1 MAKALSYD
9 VKTKQTTEYEVE
21 FVEHIKTEEELEQEY
36 RQKVR
41 ELIGQRYDI
50 SQEIGLNADN
60 QLAIMASEEPNQA
73 WVDYRVYVEEC
84 KDEAFKGAYGYDR
97 A

>member
-9 VKTKQTTEYEVE
+9 VKTKQMTEYEVE

-60 QLAIMASEEPNQA
+60 QLAIIASEEPSQK
-73 WVDYRVYVEEC
+73 WIDYRTYVNEC
-84 KDEAFKGAYGYDR
+84 KDKSYLSVYGHER
-97 A
+97 

>member
-9 VKTKQTTEYEVE
+9 VKTKQTTEYDVE
-21 FVEHIKTEEELEQEY
+21 FTPHIKTEEELEQEY
-36 RQKVR
+36 KQKVR

-60 QLAIMASEEPNQA
+60 QLAIMAGEEPNQA

-84 KDEAFKGAYGYDR
+84 KSSTHSEVFGYDR
-97 A
+97 T

>member
-21 FVEHIKTEEELEQEY
+21 FTEHVKTEEEFEQEY

-60 QLAIMASEEPNQA
+60 QLAIMASEEPSQK
-73 WVDYRVYVEEC
+73 WIDYRAYVNEC
-84 KDEAFKGAYGYDR
+84 KDTAYLSVYGHER
-97 A
+97 

>member
-1 MAKALSYD
+1 MAKGLSYN
-9 VKTKQTTEYEVE
+9 VKTKQLEEIEVE

-36 RQKVR
+36 KQKVR
-41 ELIGQRYDI
+41 ELIGEKYDI

-60 QLAIMASEEPNQA
+60 QLAIMASEEPNPA
-73 WVDYRVYVEEC
+73 WVDYRLYVEEC
-84 KDEAFKGAYGYDR
+84 KDKAYLEVFGYER

>member
-1 MAKALSYD
+1 MANALSYD
-9 VKTKQTTEYEVE
+9 VKTKQMTEYEVE
-21 FVEHIKTEEELEQEY
+21 FTEHVKTEEELEQEY

-60 QLAIMASEEPNQA
+60 QLSIMAGEEPSQA
-73 WVDYRVYVEEC
+73 WVDYRLYVEEC
-84 KDEAFKGAYGYDR
+84 KDSAHSEVFGYDR